1 MNNKGFTLVELLATI
16 MILALIA
23 GISMISYSGYLN
35 RSKDK
40 TEEIFKKNIS
50 DYIDA
55 FITSN
60 TNNFSDNTLV
70 GSNVYSQ
77 KYNNH
82 TITFQDLIDSNIINA
97 KDLKNNTNN
106 KVCSTNTNITIYRDN
121 NYVYCFIV
129 YLNCLDTSDN
139 EVSNCSS
146 YIVDKLGG

>member
-70 GSNVYSQ
+70 GNNVYSQ

-82 TITFQDLIDSNIINA
+82 IITFQDLIDSNIINA

-129 YLNCLDTSDN
+129 YLNCLDSSDN

-146 YIVDKLGG
+146 YIMDKIGG

>member
-129 YLNCLDTSDN
+129 YLNCLDSSDN

-146 YIVDKLGG
+146 YIMDRIGG

>member
-129 YLNCLDTSDN
+129 YLNCLDSSDN

-146 YIVDKLGG
+146 YIMDKIGG

>member
-16 MILALIA
+16 IILALIA
-23 GISMISYSGYLN
+23 GISMISYNGYLN

-60 TNNFSDNTLV
+60 TNKFSDNTLV

-82 TITFQDLIDSNIINA
+82 MITFQDLIDSNIINV

-129 YLNCLDTSDN
+129 HLDCLDTSDN

>member
-40 TEEIFKKNIS
+40 TEEIFKKNIY

-129 YLNCLDTSDN
+129 YLNCLDSSDN

-146 YIVDKLGG
+146 YIMDKIGG

>member
-129 YLNCLDTSDN
+129 YLNYLDSSDN

-146 YIVDKLGG
+146 YIMDKIGG

>member
-129 YLNCLDTSDN
+129 YLNCLDSSDN